1 MPPKRKR
8 VQNPRVSSSRGSTT
22 LEVNS
27 QMESTQMASE
37 VDNQHK
43 RRYETPPEFDP
54 EKITYDEWKTALS
67 DWCFLTGTPL
77 EDQGTAVRMHLFS
90 TVRQAAQ
97 HVDLVDIRSQH
108 GVKKLLVEL
117 DRVLIPDTMVRE
129 FTLLHKLFRTVR
141 PPGKS
146 VNEFLNEFS
155 DQYLKVRKA
164 GETLPD
170 KILSYLLLSA
180 CDMGVDKM
188 QLIMSSL
195 NGSVAFEDMKHQIKL
210 ISSVNDLAQKTQQN
224 DMFNS
229 ESEILINKTDRE
241 GATNATFYSRDSRR
255 QNNPTNRDRYECGS
269 SYDRGHRPERYE
281 RTRWSPERYEKRRW
295 GTHERDTRSDRDT
308 RGDPGVREQ
317 RKNPRGNDG
326 QPRKCMVCN
335 SEYHYVK
342 DCPDVKKSREDY
354 EKKDRDNKLHEKD
367 HEVNL
372 SW

>member
-8 VQNPRVSSSRGSTT
+8 VQTPRVPSRGSAT
-22 LEVNS
+22 LEVTS
-27 QMESTQMASE
+27 QTESTQMASE

-77 EDQGTAVRMHLFS
+77 EDQGTAVRMHLLG
-90 TVRQAAQ
+90 TARQAAQ
-97 HVDLVDIRSQH
+97 HVDLVDIRSKH

-117 DRVLIPDTMVRE
+117 DRVFIPDTMVRE

-141 PPGKS
+141 PTDKPVG
-146 VNEFLNEFS
+146 EFLNEFS
-155 DQYLKVRKA
+155 DQYLKVRQA
-164 GETLPD
+164 GQTLPD

-195 NGSVAFEDMKHQIKL
+195 NGSVAFDDMKHQIKL
-210 ISSVNDLAQKTQQN
+210 ISSVDVLAQKTQQN

-229 ESEILINKTDRE
+229 GSETFINKTDRE
-241 GATNATFYSRDSRR
+241 GATNATFYNRDTRRQYNPTSRDK
-255 QNNPTNRDRYECGS
+255 YEGGR
-269 SYDRGHRPERYE
+269 SYERGHRPERYD
-281 RTRWSPERYEKRRW
+281 RARYSPERYERRRW
-295 GTHERDTRSDRDT
+295 GQYDNDT
-308 RGDPGVREQ
+308 RGDSSGRD
-317 RKNPRGNDG
+317 RKRNPCGNDG
-326 QPRKCMVCN
+326 QRRKCLVCK
-335 SEYHYVK
+335 SEYHYVR
-342 DCPDVKKSREDY
+342 DCPDVKTSKEDY
-354 EKKDRDNKLHEKD
+354 EKKNNDNKLHEKD
-367 HEVNL
+367 HEVHL